1 MNTEQESNKCPHGF
15 PQEIRK
21 ECEACK
27 KLLEVY
33 QDENYETLYRY
44 ENITTPN
51 NQEREGVVSKQELI
65 GNWFTNN
72 QDDLATYI
80 KARQPGGNVVLVRI
94 SKAELDKFDASQ
106 LTETME
112 MDIEAGNYIIPSELQ
127 NETRLT
133 IPLVVEVA
141 SSNKFMMKDWR
152 KVNDFVKNNLSKEQL
167 LDRIKTGSF

>member
-1 MNTEQESNKCPHGF
+1 
-15 PQEIRK
+15 
-21 ECEACK
+21 
-27 KLLEVY
+27 
-33 QDENYETLYRY
+33 
-44 ENITTPN
+44 
-51 NQEREGVVSKQELI
+51 
-65 GNWFTNN
+65 
-72 QDDLATYI
+72 
-80 KARQPGGNVVLVRI
+80 
-94 SKAELDKFDASQ
+94 
-106 LTETME
+106 ME